1 MELHETETNET
12 EQMSSSV
19 SDPRREAVVRAL
31 ITTAASR
38 ADVLAEA
45 GVTEAEYLGWVAD
58 GTFPAEVASLAKR
71 WAEAEAPFVWRDL
84 LALTRSGSV
93 PAMRLFFDLSG
104 KRTAEKSTSPYPY
117 PSAQLEALR
126 ADIFGAENGGDDA

>member
-1 MELHETETNET
+1 MEPYETETNGT
-12 EQMSSSV
+12 EQMSAV
-19 SDPRREAVVRAL
+19 TDPRREAVVRAL
-31 ITTAASR
+31 VTTGGSR

-45 GVTEAEYLGWVAD
+45 GVTEAEYLGWVTD
-58 GTFPAEVASLAKR
+58 GAFPAEVASLARR

-93 PAMRLFFDLSG
+93 PAMRLYFDLSG
-104 KRTAEKSTSPYPY
+104 KRAAERSAPSY

-126 ADIFGAENGGDDA
+126 ADVFGTDREDA